1 MICNVVSRCL
11 KAWSLA
17 ARPSR
22 DRTSLARGTFTLA
35 DDDDDDDDDT
45 DDIVGITE
53 WSMDASLRPDTALL
67 Q

>member
-1 MICNVVSRCL
+1 M
-11 KAWSLA
+11 
-17 ARPSR
+17 
-22 DRTSLARGTFTLA
+22 ARGTFTLA